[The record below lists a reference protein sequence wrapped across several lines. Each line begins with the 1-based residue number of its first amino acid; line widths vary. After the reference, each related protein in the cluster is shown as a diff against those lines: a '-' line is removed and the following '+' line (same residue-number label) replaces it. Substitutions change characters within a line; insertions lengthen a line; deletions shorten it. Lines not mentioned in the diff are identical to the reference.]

1 MKLRILLV
9 LLAFCVTT
17 TAQTPQN
24 DKALID
30 DLVLA
35 NRMLASQELGVLD
48 AFGHVSVRS
57 KTNPNH
63 FYIARYVAP
72 GIVTVSDIIENDLD
86 SQPVN
91 GARNDQYQER
101 FLHGEIYKA
110 RPDVMAVVH
119 SHTPELVAFGVSS
132 VALRTGDDDQPVPV
146 YDIRKDNNGRSGIID
161 TPAKAKSMAQALG
174 KSNSLLLLGHGAVVV
189 SNSVYGVVSG
199 ASGLRGSAKMQEML
213 IAMGGT
219 FDLNPR
225 RPAPGTQ
232 RAPRAAVVPSGTG
245 GGAGGDRGWEYWK
258 QLVTPLISGPDRI
271 PRPAA
276 AMSAEQEAIND
287 LVLANRMLAS
297 REFGILGSTGHVS
310 MRSKANPNHYFISRY
325 VSAGIV
331 KASDIIENDLD
342 SKPVNGPRNDEYQ
355 EVYMHGEILK
365 ARPDVMAVL
374 HAHTPEILAFT
385 ESSVSLRP
393 VVNGGTF
400 IGDGLPMHDV
410 RKFDPREN
418 IIRTPELGKTVATVL
433 GNAPGVL
440 LKGHGIALTGSS
452 IPDLVSKAY
461 NLRMNAIIQQQAIAL
476 GGKVT
481 YLDHQPP
488 APAAASQPASA
499 NGGYNRAWEYWKQIF
514 RVKEN

>member
-1 MKLRILLV
+1 
-9 LLAFCVTT
+9 
-17 TAQTPQN
+17 
-24 DKALID
+24 
-30 DLVLA
+30 
-35 NRMLASQELGVLD
+35 
-48 AFGHVSVRS
+48 
-57 KTNPNH
+57 
-63 FYIARYVAP
+63 
-72 GIVTVSDIIENDLD
+72 
-86 SQPVN
+86 
-91 GARNDQYQER
+91 
-101 FLHGEIYKA
+101 
-110 RPDVMAVVH
+110 
-119 SHTPELVAFGVSS
+119 
-132 VALRTGDDDQPVPV
+132 
-146 YDIRKDNNGRSGIID
+146 
-161 TPAKAKSMAQALG
+161 
-174 KSNSLLLLGHGAVVV
+174 
-189 SNSVYGVVSG
+189 
-199 ASGLRGSAKMQEML
+199 
-213 IAMGGT
+213 
-219 FDLNPR
+219 
-225 RPAPGTQ
+225 
-232 RAPRAAVVPSGTG
+232 
-245 GGAGGDRGWEYWK
+245 
-258 QLVTPLISGPDRI
+258 
-271 PRPAA
+271 
-276 AMSAEQEAIND
+276 MSPEQEAIND

-418 IIRTPELGKTVATVL
+418 IIRTPELGKTVAAVL